1 TYVNQR
7 LRDYAGCDTLH
18 IADWRE
24 TIHPED
30 LPRVAPFRESA
41 RTGPRLA
48 SGEFRVRRHDGEYR
62 WFYVQTAPVL
72 NNDGSAAFWLGAAT
86 DIDELKGAQHAL
98 VDANQRKDEFLAT
111 LAHELRNPLAPI
123 RFALE
128 GLKGEVTPDVSAHAR
143 DVIEREVNQ
152 LVRLVEDLLDV
163 SRITTSKIRLRR
175 EPVLLADLME
185 LAREGAAPLA
195 TAANHHLDV
204 RLPPPTVRVN
214 GDAARLVQ
222 VFSNVLNNAVK
233 FTPRGGQ
240 IRFTADVERA
250 EAVIRVRD
258 TGIGI
263 AP

>member
-1 TYVNQR
+1 IGRGYYDTNGQPVRMEGIAYDVTERSRGEEALRASETRFRQLAEATPAMIWQVSPDGAFTYVNQR
-7 LRDYAGCDTLH
+7 LRDYAGCDTRP

-24 TIHPED
+24 TIHAED

-72 NNDGSAAFWLGAAT
+72 NSDGSAAFWLGAAT

-175 EPVLLADLME
+175 EPVLLADL
-185 LAREGAAPLA
+185 
-195 TAANHHLDV
+195 
-204 RLPPPTVRVN
+204 
-214 GDAARLVQ
+214 
-222 VFSNVLNNAVK
+222 
-233 FTPRGGQ
+233 
-240 IRFTADVERA
+240 
-250 EAVIRVRD
+250 
-258 TGIGI
+258 
-263 AP
+263 